1 VQRDGSCSLVR
12 APEWGVMVVDNNLIC
27 AVIDDLDECAAPGR
41 KVRAAAPRRA
51 RADLL
56 ACSHA
61 RRS

>member
-1 VQRDGSCSLVR
+1 
-12 APEWGVMVVDNNLIC
+12 MVVDNNLIC
-27 AVIDDLDECAAPGR
+27 AVIDGLDECAARGR

-51 RADLL
+51 RADLP